1 MTPTASIQSTGALPK
16 GRACTPAQY
25 RRTAAAQ
32 TPRHALAIAHAAG
45 LGTHREL
52 RPGGVFG
59 PRGIGAVLLAV
70 ATAVACVWST
80 PAEAETS
87 AGSQE
92 PQVLVGNLDVGDGG
106 SGGIQRTLGAAR
118 SGFGQA
124 FTTGPTTG
132 GYALGSLGIQVSQ
145 FSDGSTAGD
154 DLRVTVNGVADGG
167 GPGAALCTLT
177 HPSSF
182 QAPGVST
189 FGAPAGEDACP
200 QLAKETTYFAVI
212 EWIEPDEAGRLAV
225 IPQTFP
231 TDESAASDEDPG
243 GAQGWSIADVS
254 WYLTVASGART
265 WTAYETTAS
274 FKIRLQ
280 EAAVAAIVANRPA
293 AGLPTISGTAQVG
306 ETLTASVAGIGDA
319 DGLDNAVF
327 SHQWIRTGGTG
338 TATDIEGATGSTYAP
353 VAADAGATIAVR
365 VTFEDDGGTRET
377 LLSAATETVA
387 AAPEEVESTAL
398 GVLSV
403 ADAEASEEEDAT
415 LDFAVTLDPA
425 ADAAVTVDYATSD
438 GTATSGADYTGT
450 SGTLTFLAGETAK
463 TVSVPIIDDAVDD
476 GGETLT
482 LTLANAAGAE
492 IGAAAATGIIRDDD
506 GNRLS
511 VADAEASEEE
521 DATLDFAVTL
531 DPAADAAVTVDY
543 ATSDGTATSGADYTG
558 TSGTLTF
565 LAGETAKTVSV
576 PIIDDAVDDGG
587 ETLTLTLANAA
598 GAEIGAAA
606 ATGIIRDDDGNRL
619 SVADAEASEEED
631 ATLDFA
637 VTLDPAA
644 DAAVTVDYATSDGTA
659 TSGADYTGTSGTLT
673 FLAGETA
680 KTVSVPIIDDAVD
693 DGGETLTLTLA
704 NAAGAEIGAAAA
716 TGIIRDDDGNRLS
729 VADAEA
735 SEEEDATLD
744 FAVTLDPAADAAVTV
759 DYATSDGTAT
769 SGADYTG
776 TSGTLT
782 FLAGETAKT
791 VSVPIIDD
799 AVDDGGETLTLT
811 LSQAAGANIGAAAAT
826 GIIRDDDGN
835 RLTVADAEASEEEDA
850 TLDFAV
856 TLDPAADAAVT
867 VDYATSDGTATSG
880 ADYTGTSGTLTFLAG
895 ETAKTVSVPIIDDAV
910 DDGGETLTLTL
921 SQAAGANIGTA
932 AATGIIRDDDGNRL
946 TASFENV
953 PDEHDGG
960 NAFVFRVAFSEEVG
974 ISYATLRDE
983 SFSTTDG
990 DVTAARRVDGRHDL
1004 WEITV
1009 EPDSRAAVSITLPGN
1024 RACGTTGAV
1033 CTRGDDPS
1041 PLGNSPSAT
1050 VAGPPTTP
1058 LTASFG
1064 DMPATHAG
1072 EEFEFRLTFSEE
1084 PEVSY
1089 VTLRDHAFDE
1099 TGGTVRKAKR
1109 RTQGSNLSW
1118 DITVKPNGVAAV
1130 TIELP
1135 ATTDC
1140 AATGAICTHD
1150 ERPLSNAPSATVAG
1164 ASTASA
1170 VVDGPTLTLSWPT
1183 LRDGFA
1189 APHGADFAVRVD
1201 GSLRTVS
1208 SASLWTHGSV
1218 LLMAEPV
1225 LAGEEVVV
1233 DYLGSAMHALSDAAG
1248 RTEPAWRDLAAVNVT
1263 GLAEAGADALPT
1275 EGAAWAIPVDALSLN
1290 LAGRELDDAGLAAL
1304 AARTDLRRLD
1314 LSGNG
1319 LTDLS
1324 ALAPLRALRSLDL
1337 SGNAVSDLSPL
1348 AGMTE
1353 LRRLDL
1359 AGNRVV
1365 DLWPLGALPHL
1376 EVLLLDGNDVADVG
1390 ALTHLGRLENL
1401 GLAGNLVADVGPLA
1415 DLWSLRR
1422 LDLGGNPAPDL
1433 SPVGDLETLVWLRLP
1448 SAGGEAPTHR
1458 LVRLR
1463 WLLAPNAAGVCLGCG
1478 DAAPGHAEAR

>member
-1 MTPTASIQSTGALPK
+1 MTPTASIQSTGALLK

-32 TPRHALAIAHAAG
+32 TPRHALAIARAAG

-52 RPGGVFG
+52 RPGRVFG
-59 PRGIGAVLLAV
+59 ARGIGAVLLAV
-70 ATAVACVWST
+70 ATAVASAWST
-80 PAEAETS
+80 PAEAKTS

-92 PQVLVGNLDVGDGG
+92 PRVLVGNLDVGDGG

-124 FTTGPTTG
+124 FATGPTTG

-167 GPGAALCTLT
+167 GPGEALCTLT

-182 QAPGVST
+182 QAPGVSA

-274 FKIRLQ
+274 FKIRLR
-280 EAAVAAIVANRPA
+280 EAAVAAIAANRPA
-293 AGLPTISGTAQVG
+293 TGLPTISGTARVG
-306 ETLTASVAGIGDA
+306 ETLTASVSGIGDA

-387 AAPEEVESTAL
+387 AAPEEVESPAL
-398 GVLSV
+398 GVLSA

-438 GTATSGADYTGT
+438 GTATA
-450 SGTLTFLAGETAK
+450 
-463 TVSVPIIDDAVDD
+463 
-476 GGETLT
+476 
-482 LTLANAAGAE
+482 
-492 IGAAAATGIIRDDD
+492 
-506 GNRLS
+506 
-511 VADAEASEEE
+511 
-521 DATLDFAVTL
+521 
-531 DPAADAAVTVDY
+531 
-543 ATSDGTATSGADYTG
+543 
-558 TSGTLTF
+558 
-565 LAGETAKTVSV
+565 
-576 PIIDDAVDDGG
+576 
-587 ETLTLTLANAA
+587 
-598 GAEIGAAA
+598 
-606 ATGIIRDDDGNRL
+606 
-619 SVADAEASEEED
+619 
-631 ATLDFA
+631 
-637 VTLDPAA
+637 
-644 DAAVTVDYATSDGTA
+644 
-659 TSGADYTGTSGTLT
+659 
-673 FLAGETA
+673 
-680 KTVSVPIIDDAVD
+680 
-693 DGGETLTLTLA
+693 
-704 NAAGAEIGAAAA
+704 
-716 TGIIRDDDGNRLS
+716 
-729 VADAEA
+729 
-735 SEEEDATLD
+735 
-744 FAVTLDPAADAAVTV
+744 
-759 DYATSDGTAT
+759 
-769 SGADYTG
+769 GADYTG

-811 LSQAAGANIGAAAAT
+811 LSQAAGANVGTAAAT
-826 GIIRDDDGN
+826 GIIRDDDSN
-835 RLTVADAEASEEEDA
+835 RLSVADAEASEEEDA

-867 VDYATSDGTATSG
+867 VDYATSDGTATAG

-921 SQAAGANIGTA
+921 SQAAGANVGTA
-932 AATGIIRDDDGNRL
+932 AATGIIRDDDSNRL
-946 TASFENV
+946 SVADAEASEEEDATLDFAVTLDPAADAAVTVDYATSDGTATAGADYTGTSGTLTFLAGETAKTVSVPIVDDAVDDGGETLTLTLANAAGAEIGAAAATGIIRDDDSNRLSVADAEASEEEDATLDFAVTLDPAADAAVTVDYATSDGTATAGADYTGTSGTLTFLAGETAKTVSVPIIDDAVDDGGETLTLTLSQAAGANVGTAAATGIIRDDDSNRLSASFENV
-953 PDEHDGG
+953 PDEHDGE

-1009 EPDSRAAVSITLPGN
+1009 EPDSRAAVSIALPGN

-1033 CTRGDDPS
+1033 CTRGDDPR

-1099 TGGTVRKAKR
+1099 TGGTVREAKR

-1140 AATGAICTHD
+1140 AATSAICTD
-1150 ERPLSNAPSATVAG
+1150 DGRPLSNAPSATVAG

-1183 LRDGFA
+1183 PPDGFA
-1189 APHGADFAVRVD
+1189 PPGGSDFAVRVD
-1201 GSLRTVS
+1201 GRLLAVA
-1208 SASLWTHGSV
+1208 SASFRTSGVALHLSESARPGQD
-1218 LLMAEPV
+1218 
-1225 LAGEEVVV
+1225 VVV
-1233 DYLGSAMHALSDAAG
+1233 DYLGSAMHPLRDAAG
-1248 RTEPAWRDLAAVNVT
+1248 AARPPWRDLAATNVT
-1263 GLAEAGADALPT
+1263 GLAELRVAAGATEAMADAGLPAAD
-1275 EGAAWAIPVDALSLN
+1275 GAASAS
-1290 LAGRELDDAGLAAL
+1290 LAGRAFGDADLLAL
-1304 AARTDLRRLD
+1304 AGRTGLRRLD
-1314 LSGNG
+1314 LSDNA
-1319 LTDLS
+1319 LVDIS
-1324 ALAPLRALRSLDL
+1324 ALSGLRALESLDL
-1337 SGNAVSDLSPL
+1337 SGNAVSDLAPL
-1348 AGMTE
+1348 TGLTE

-1359 AGNRVV
+1359 SGNRI
-1365 DLWPLGALPHL
+1365 DELWPISGLPKL
-1376 EVLLLDGNDVADVG
+1376 EVLLLAGNRVADIG

-1448 SAGGEAPTHR
+1448 SAGGQAPTHR

-1463 WLLAPNAAGVCLGCG
+1463 WLLAPNAASVCLGCG

>member
-1 MTPTASIQSTGALPK
+1 MTPTASIQSTGAL
-16 GRACTPAQY
+16 
-25 RRTAAAQ
+25 
-32 TPRHALAIAHAAG
+32 
-45 LGTHREL
+45 
-52 RPGGVFG
+52 
-59 PRGIGAVLLAV
+59 LLAV
-70 ATAVACVWST
+70 ATAVASAWST
-80 PAEAETS
+80 PAEAKTS

-92 PQVLVGNLDVGDGG
+92 PRVLVGNLDVGDGG

-124 FTTGPTTG
+124 FATGPTTG

-167 GPGAALCTLT
+167 GPGEALCALT

-182 QAPGVST
+182 QAPGVSA

-212 EWIEPDEAGRLAV
+212 EWVEPDEAGALAV

-306 ETLTASVAGIGDA
+306 ETLTASVSGIGDA

-365 VTFEDDGGTRET
+365 VTFEDDGGTQET

-387 AAPEEVESTAL
+387 AAPEEVESPAP

-438 GTATSGADYTGT
+438 GTATAGADYTGT

-463 TVSVPIIDDAVDD
+463 TVSVPIV
-476 GGETLT
+476 
-482 LTLANAAGAE
+482 
-492 IGAAAATGIIRDDD
+492 
-506 GNRLS
+506 
-511 VADAEASEEE
+511 
-521 DATLDFAVTL
+521 
-531 DPAADAAVTVDY
+531 
-543 ATSDGTATSGADYTG
+543 
-558 TSGTLTF
+558 
-565 LAGETAKTVSV
+565 
-576 PIIDDAVDDGG
+576 
-587 ETLTLTLANAA
+587 
-598 GAEIGAAA
+598 
-606 ATGIIRDDDGNRL
+606 
-619 SVADAEASEEED
+619 
-631 ATLDFA
+631 
-637 VTLDPAA
+637 
-644 DAAVTVDYATSDGTA
+644 
-659 TSGADYTGTSGTLT
+659 
-673 FLAGETA
+673 
-680 KTVSVPIIDDAVD
+680 
-693 DGGETLTLTLA
+693 
-704 NAAGAEIGAAAA
+704 
-716 TGIIRDDDGNRLS
+716 
-729 VADAEA
+729 
-735 SEEEDATLD
+735 
-744 FAVTLDPAADAAVTV
+744 
-759 DYATSDGTAT
+759 
-769 SGADYTG
+769 
-776 TSGTLT
+776 
-782 FLAGETAKT
+782 
-791 VSVPIIDD
+791 DD

-835 RLTVADAEASEEEDA
+835 RLS
-850 TLDFAV
+850 
-856 TLDPAADAAVT
+856 AA
-867 VDYATSDGTATSG
+867 
-880 ADYTGTSGTLTFLAG
+880 
-895 ETAKTVSVPIIDDAV
+895 
-910 DDGGETLTLTL
+910 
-921 SQAAGANIGTA
+921 
-932 AATGIIRDDDGNRL
+932 
-946 TASFENV
+946 FENV

-1033 CTRGDDPS
+1033 CTRGDDPR

-1109 RTQGSNLSW
+1109 HTQGSNLSW

-1130 TIELP
+1130 TIELS

-1183 LRDGFA
+1183 PPDGFA
-1189 APHGADFAVRVD
+1189 PPGGSDFAVRVD
-1201 GSLRTVS
+1201 GRLLAVA
-1208 SASLWTHGSV
+1208 SASFRTSGVALHLSESARPGQD
-1218 LLMAEPV
+1218 
-1225 LAGEEVVV
+1225 VVV
-1233 DYLGSAMHALSDAAG
+1233 DYLGSAMHPLRDAAG
-1248 RTEPAWRDLAAVNVT
+1248 AARPPWRDLAATNVT
-1263 GLAEAGADALPT
+1263 GLAELRVAAGATEAMADAGLPAAD
-1275 EGAAWAIPVDALSLN
+1275 GAASAS
-1290 LAGRELDDAGLAAL
+1290 LAGRAFGDAGLSAL
-1304 AARTDLRRLD
+1304 AGRTGLRRLD
-1314 LSGNG
+1314 LSDNA
-1319 LTDLS
+1319 LVDIS
-1324 ALAPLRALRSLDL
+1324 ALSGLRALESLDL
-1337 SGNAVSDLSPL
+1337 SGNAVSDLAPL
-1348 AGMTE
+1348 TGLTE

-1359 AGNRVV
+1359 SGNRI
-1365 DLWPLGALPHL
+1365 DELWPIGGLPKL
-1376 EVLLLDGNDVADVG
+1376 EVLLLAGNRVADIG

-1463 WLLAPNAAGVCLGCG
+1463 WLLAPNAASVCLGCG

>member
-1 MTPTASIQSTGALPK
+1 MTPTASIQSTGALPM
-16 GRACTPAQY
+16 GRARTPARY
-25 RRTAAAQ
+25 RRIAAAQ
-32 TPRHALAIAHAAG
+32 TPRHALATATATAHAAG

-52 RPGGVFG
+52 RPGRVFG
-59 PRGIGAVLLAV
+59 ARGIGAVLLAV
-70 ATAVACVWST
+70 ATAVASGWST
-80 PAEAETS
+80 PAEAKTS

-92 PQVLVGNLDVGDGG
+92 PRVLVGNLDVGDGG

-124 FTTGPTTG
+124 FATGPTTG
-132 GYALGSLGIQVSQ
+132 GYALGSLGIQVSD

-167 GPGAALCTLT
+167 GPGEALCTLT

-189 FGAPAGEDACP
+189 FGAPAGGDACP
-200 QLAKETTYFAVI
+200 RLAKETTYFAVI

-231 TDESAASDEDPG
+231 TEESAASDEDPG

-274 FKIRLQ
+274 FKIRLR
-280 EAAVAAIVANRPA
+280 EAAVAAIAANRPA
-293 AGLPTISGTAQVG
+293 TGLPTVSGTAQVG
-306 ETLTASVAGIGDA
+306 ETLTASVSGIADA

-327 SHQWIRTGGTG
+327 SHQWIRPGGTG

-387 AAPEEVESTAL
+387 AAPEEVEPPAL

-450 SGTLTFLAGETAK
+450 SGTLTFPAGETAK
-463 TVSVPIIDDAVDD
+463 TVSVPIV
-476 GGETLT
+476 
-482 LTLANAAGAE
+482 
-492 IGAAAATGIIRDDD
+492 
-506 GNRLS
+506 
-511 VADAEASEEE
+511 
-521 DATLDFAVTL
+521 
-531 DPAADAAVTVDY
+531 
-543 ATSDGTATSGADYTG
+543 
-558 TSGTLTF
+558 
-565 LAGETAKTVSV
+565 
-576 PIIDDAVDDGG
+576 
-587 ETLTLTLANAA
+587 
-598 GAEIGAAA
+598 
-606 ATGIIRDDDGNRL
+606 
-619 SVADAEASEEED
+619 
-631 ATLDFA
+631 
-637 VTLDPAA
+637 
-644 DAAVTVDYATSDGTA
+644 
-659 TSGADYTGTSGTLT
+659 
-673 FLAGETA
+673 
-680 KTVSVPIIDDAVD
+680 
-693 DGGETLTLTLA
+693 
-704 NAAGAEIGAAAA
+704 
-716 TGIIRDDDGNRLS
+716 
-729 VADAEA
+729 
-735 SEEEDATLD
+735 
-744 FAVTLDPAADAAVTV
+744 
-759 DYATSDGTAT
+759 
-769 SGADYTG
+769 
-776 TSGTLT
+776 
-782 FLAGETAKT
+782 
-791 VSVPIIDD
+791 DD

-826 GIIRDDDGN
+826 GIIRDDD
-835 RLTVADAEASEEEDA
+835 S
-850 TLDFAV
+850 
-856 TLDPAADAAVT
+856 
-867 VDYATSDGTATSG
+867 
-880 ADYTGTSGTLTFLAG
+880 
-895 ETAKTVSVPIIDDAV
+895 
-910 DDGGETLTLTL
+910 
-921 SQAAGANIGTA
+921 
-932 AATGIIRDDDGNRL
+932 NRL

-953 PDEHDGG
+953 PDEHDGE

-1009 EPDSRAAVSITLPGN
+1009 EPDSRAAVSIALPGN

-1033 CTRGDDPS
+1033 CTRGDDPR

-1050 VAGPPTTP
+1050 VAGPPPPP

-1089 VTLRDHAFDE
+1089 VTLSDHAFDE

-1118 DITVKPNGVAAV
+1118 DITVEPDGVGAV

-1140 AATGAICTHD
+1140 AATGAICTD
-1150 ERPLSNAPSATVAG
+1150 DDRPLSNASSATVAG
-1164 ASTASA
+1164 ASAASA

-1183 LRDGFA
+1183 PRDSFA

-1201 GSLRTVS
+1201 GSLRAVS

-1225 LAGEEVVV
+1225 FAGEEVVV

-1433 SPVGDLETLVWLRLP
+1433 SPVGDLGTLVWLRLP
-1448 SAGGEAPTHR
+1448 SADEGAPTHR

>member
-1 MTPTASIQSTGALPK
+1 M
-16 GRACTPAQY
+16 GRARTPARY
-25 RRTAAAQ
+25 RRIAAAQ
-32 TPRHALAIAHAAG
+32 TPRHALATATATAHTAG

-52 RPGGVFG
+52 RPGRVFG
-59 PRGIGAVLLAV
+59 ARGIGAVLLAV
-70 ATAVACVWST
+70 ATAVASAWST
-80 PAEAETS
+80 PAEAKTS

-92 PQVLVGNLDVGDGG
+92 PRVLVGNLDVGDGG

-124 FTTGPTTG
+124 FATGPTTG

-167 GPGAALCTLT
+167 GPGEALCALT

-182 QAPGVST
+182 HAPGVSA

-200 QLAKETTYFAVI
+200 RLAKETTYFAVI
-212 EWIEPDEAGRLAV
+212 EWVEPDEAGRLAV

-243 GAQGWSIADVS
+243 GADGWSIADVS

-274 FKIRLQ
+274 FKIELK
-280 EAAVAAIVANRPA
+280 EAAVVTVAVANRPA
-293 AGLPTISGTAQVG
+293 TGLPIISGTAQVG
-306 ETLTASVAGIGDA
+306 ETLTASVSGIADA

-387 AAPEEVESTAL
+387 AALEEVEPPAL

-463 TVSVPIIDDAVDD
+463 TVSVPIIDDTDDD
-476 GGETLT
+476 GGETLA
-482 LTLANAAGAE
+482 LTLSNAAGAG
-492 IGAAAATGIIRDDD
+492 IDRAAATGTIRDDD
-506 GNRLS
+506 
-511 VADAEASEEE
+511 A
-521 DATLDFAVTL
+521 
-531 DPAADAAVTVDY
+531 
-543 ATSDGTATSGADYTG
+543 
-558 TSGTLTF
+558 
-565 LAGETAKTVSV
+565 
-576 PIIDDAVDDGG
+576 
-587 ETLTLTLANAA
+587 
-598 GAEIGAAA
+598 
-606 ATGIIRDDDGNRL
+606 
-619 SVADAEASEEED
+619 
-631 ATLDFA
+631 
-637 VTLDPAA
+637 
-644 DAAVTVDYATSDGTA
+644 
-659 TSGADYTGTSGTLT
+659 
-673 FLAGETA
+673 
-680 KTVSVPIIDDAVD
+680 
-693 DGGETLTLTLA
+693 
-704 NAAGAEIGAAAA
+704 
-716 TGIIRDDDGNRLS
+716 
-729 VADAEA
+729 
-735 SEEEDATLD
+735 
-744 FAVTLDPAADAAVTV
+744 
-759 DYATSDGTAT
+759 
-769 SGADYTG
+769 
-776 TSGTLT
+776 
-782 FLAGETAKT
+782 
-791 VSVPIIDD
+791 
-799 AVDDGGETLTLT
+799 
-811 LSQAAGANIGAAAAT
+811 
-826 GIIRDDDGN
+826 
-835 RLTVADAEASEEEDA
+835 
-850 TLDFAV
+850 
-856 TLDPAADAAVT
+856 
-867 VDYATSDGTATSG
+867 
-880 ADYTGTSGTLTFLAG
+880 
-895 ETAKTVSVPIIDDAV
+895 
-910 DDGGETLTLTL
+910 
-921 SQAAGANIGTA
+921 
-932 AATGIIRDDDGNRL
+932 
-946 TASFENV
+946 
-953 PDEHDGG
+953 
-960 NAFVFRVAFSEEVG
+960 
-974 ISYATLRDE
+974 
-983 SFSTTDG
+983 
-990 DVTAARRVDGRHDL
+990 
-1004 WEITV
+1004 
-1009 EPDSRAAVSITLPGN
+1009 LP
-1024 RACGTTGAV
+1024 V
-1033 CTRGDDPS
+1033 
-1041 PLGNSPSAT
+1041 
-1050 VAGPPTTP
+1050 

-1064 DMPATHAG
+1064 DVPDAHGG
-1072 EEFEFRLTFSEE
+1072 EPFTFGLTFSEE
-1084 PEVSY
+1084 PELSY
-1089 VTLRDHAFDE
+1089 RTLRDHAFDE

-1140 AATGAICTHD
+1140 AATSAICTD
-1150 ERPLSNAPSATVAG
+1150 DGRPLSNAPSATVAG

-1183 LRDGFA
+1183 PRDGFA

-1201 GSLRTVS
+1201 GSLRAVS

-1433 SPVGDLETLVWLRLP
+1433 SPIGDLETLVWLRLP
-1448 SAGGEAPTHR
+1448 SADEGAPTHR

>member
-587 ETLTLTLANAA
+587 ETLTLTL
-598 GAEIGAAA
+598 
-606 ATGIIRDDDGNRL
+606 
-619 SVADAEASEEED
+619 
-631 ATLDFA
+631 
-637 VTLDPAA
+637 
-644 DAAVTVDYATSDGTA
+644 
-659 TSGADYTGTSGTLT
+659 
-673 FLAGETA
+673 
-680 KTVSVPIIDDAVD
+680 
-693 DGGETLTLTLA
+693 
-704 NAAGAEIGAAAA
+704 
-716 TGIIRDDDGNRLS
+716 
-729 VADAEA
+729 
-735 SEEEDATLD
+735 
-744 FAVTLDPAADAAVTV
+744 
-759 DYATSDGTAT
+759 
-769 SGADYTG
+769 
-776 TSGTLT
+776 
-782 FLAGETAKT
+782 
-791 VSVPIIDD
+791 
-799 AVDDGGETLTLT
+799 
-811 LSQAAGANIGAAAAT
+811 SQAAGANIGAAAAT

-1033 CTRGDDPS
+1033 CTRGDDPR

-1150 ERPLSNAPSATVAG
+1150 ERPLSNASSATVAG

-1183 LRDGFA
+1183 PPDGFA
-1189 APHGADFAVRVD
+1189 PPGGSDFAVRVD
-1201 GSLRTVS
+1201 GRLLAVA
-1208 SASLWTHGSV
+1208 SASFRTRGVALHLSESARPGQD
-1218 LLMAEPV
+1218 
-1225 LAGEEVVV
+1225 VVV
-1233 DYLGSAMHALSDAAG
+1233 DYLGSAMHPLRDAAG
-1248 RTEPAWRDLAAVNVT
+1248 AARPPWRDLAATNVT
-1263 GLAEAGADALPT
+1263 GLAELRVAAGATEAMADAGRPAAD
-1275 EGAAWAIPVDALSLN
+1275 GAASAS
-1290 LAGRELDDAGLAAL
+1290 LAGRAFGDAGLSAL
-1304 AARTDLRRLD
+1304 AGRTGLRRLD
-1314 LSGNG
+1314 LSDNA
-1319 LTDLS
+1319 LVDIS
-1324 ALAPLRALRSLDL
+1324 ALSGLRALESLDL
-1337 SGNAVSDLSPL
+1337 SGNAVSDLAPL
-1348 AGMTE
+1348 TGLTE

-1359 AGNRVV
+1359 SGNRI
-1365 DLWPLGALPHL
+1365 DELWPIGGLPKL
-1376 EVLLLDGNDVADVG
+1376 EVLLLAGNRVADIG

-1463 WLLAPNAAGVCLGCG
+1463 WLLAPNAASVCLGCG

>member
-25 RRTAAAQ
+25 RRIAAAQ

-45 LGTHREL
+45 PGSHREL
-52 RPGGVFG
+52 RPGRVFG

-70 ATAVACVWST
+70 ATAVASAWST
-80 PAEAETS
+80 PAEAKTS
-87 AGSQE
+87 AGSRE
-92 PQVLVGNLDVGDGG
+92 PRVLVGNLDVGDGG

-124 FTTGPTTG
+124 FATGPTTG
-132 GYALGSLGIQVSQ
+132 GYALGSLGIQVSD

-167 GPGAALCTLT
+167 GPGEALCALT
-177 HPSSF
+177 HPSSL
-182 QAPGVST
+182 QAPGVSA
-189 FGAPAGEDACP
+189 FGAPAGGDACP
-200 QLAKETTYFAVI
+200 RLAKETTYFAVI
-212 EWIEPDEAGRLAV
+212 EWVEPDEAGALAV
-225 IPQTFP
+225 VPQTFP

-254 WYLTVASGART
+254 WYLTVASGARA

-274 FKIRLQ
+274 FKIRLR
-280 EAAVAAIVANRPA
+280 EAAVAAIAANRPA
-293 AGLPTISGTAQVG
+293 TGLPTISGAARVG
-306 ETLTASVAGIGDA
+306 ETLTASVSRIADA

-327 SHQWIRTGGTG
+327 SHQWIRPGGTG

-387 AAPEEVESTAL
+387 AAPEEVEPPAP

-438 GTATSGADYTGT
+438 GTATAGADYTGT
-450 SGTLTFLAGETAK
+450 SGTLTFPAGETAK
-463 TVSVPIIDDAVDD
+463 TVSVPIV
-476 GGETLT
+476 
-482 LTLANAAGAE
+482 
-492 IGAAAATGIIRDDD
+492 
-506 GNRLS
+506 
-511 VADAEASEEE
+511 
-521 DATLDFAVTL
+521 
-531 DPAADAAVTVDY
+531 
-543 ATSDGTATSGADYTG
+543 
-558 TSGTLTF
+558 
-565 LAGETAKTVSV
+565 
-576 PIIDDAVDDGG
+576 
-587 ETLTLTLANAA
+587 
-598 GAEIGAAA
+598 
-606 ATGIIRDDDGNRL
+606 
-619 SVADAEASEEED
+619 
-631 ATLDFA
+631 
-637 VTLDPAA
+637 
-644 DAAVTVDYATSDGTA
+644 
-659 TSGADYTGTSGTLT
+659 
-673 FLAGETA
+673 
-680 KTVSVPIIDDAVD
+680 
-693 DGGETLTLTLA
+693 
-704 NAAGAEIGAAAA
+704 
-716 TGIIRDDDGNRLS
+716 
-729 VADAEA
+729 
-735 SEEEDATLD
+735 
-744 FAVTLDPAADAAVTV
+744 
-759 DYATSDGTAT
+759 
-769 SGADYTG
+769 
-776 TSGTLT
+776 
-782 FLAGETAKT
+782 
-791 VSVPIIDD
+791 DD

-826 GIIRDDDGN
+826 GIIRDDD
-835 RLTVADAEASEEEDA
+835 
-850 TLDFAV
+850 
-856 TLDPAADAAVT
+856 
-867 VDYATSDGTATSG
+867 SD
-880 ADYTGTSGTLTFLAG
+880 
-895 ETAKTVSVPIIDDAV
+895 
-910 DDGGETLTLTL
+910 
-921 SQAAGANIGTA
+921 
-932 AATGIIRDDDGNRL
+932 RL
-946 TASFENV
+946 TAAFENV
-953 PDEHDGG
+953 PDEHDGE

-1009 EPDSRAAVSITLPGN
+1009 EPDSRAAVSIALPGN

-1033 CTRGDDPS
+1033 CTRGDDPR

-1089 VTLRDHAFDE
+1089 VTLSDHAFDE
-1099 TGGTVRKAKR
+1099 TGGTVREAKR

-1140 AATGAICTHD
+1140 AATSAICTD
-1150 ERPLSNAPSATVAG
+1150 DGRPLSNAPSATVAG

-1170 VVDGPTLTLSWPT
+1170 VVDGPTLTLSWPAPP
-1183 LRDGFA
+1183 DGFA
-1189 APHGADFAVRVD
+1189 PPGGSDFAVRVD
-1201 GSLRTVS
+1201 GRLLAVA
-1208 SASLWTHGSV
+1208 SASFRTSGVALHLSESARPGQD
-1218 LLMAEPV
+1218 
-1225 LAGEEVVV
+1225 VVV
-1233 DYLGSAMHALSDAAG
+1233 DYLGSAMHPLRDAAG
-1248 RTEPAWRDLAAVNVT
+1248 AARPPWRDLAATNVT
-1263 GLAEAGADALPT
+1263 GLAELRVAAGVTEAMADAGLPAAD
-1275 EGAAWAIPVDALSLN
+1275 GAASASLAGGAIGDAGLLA
-1290 LAGRELDDAGLAAL
+1290 LAGRTG
-1304 AARTDLRRLD
+1304 LRRLD
-1314 LSGNG
+1314 LSDNA
-1319 LTDLS
+1319 LVDIS
-1324 ALAPLRALRSLDL
+1324 ALSGLRALESLDL

-1433 SPVGDLETLVWLRLP
+1433 SPIGDLETLVWLRLP
-1448 SAGGEAPTHR
+1448 SADEGAPTHR